1 MEERSKYKKFLERK
15 NKRKKERKK
24 KLRNLKR
31 ETDIWKFTNK
41 RGKRSWIQ
49 QEKDME
55 ITRSI
60 RKNRGTTS

>member
-1 MEERSKYKKFLERK
+1 MEERSKYKKLLE
-15 NKRKKERKK
+15 KKQKKKRKK

-41 RGKRSWIQ
+41 RRKRSWIQ

-55 ITRSI
+55 ITASI